1 MSLRQNN
8 VNTLVVKTSLIA
20 RESLDFR
27 KVVDWPNGNT
37 RVYNCLYNVYT
48 LFMKT
53 KIQKW
58 GNSLGVRLPK
68 SITEQKSLR
77 EGLRVSVILK
87 DDQILLQPEEGELS
101 LDSLLS
107 EIDAKNLHHE
117 TEWSEARGNEV
128 W

>member
-1 MSLRQNN
+1 
-8 VNTLVVKTSLIA
+8 
-20 RESLDFR
+20 
-27 KVVDWPNGNT
+27 
-37 RVYNCLYNVYT
+37 
-48 LFMKT
+48 MKT

-87 DDQILLQPEEGELS
+87 DDQIVLEPEEEDLS

-107 EIDAKNLHHE
+107 EIDSDNLHNE